1 MNPIACNYNAL
12 ATSPS
17 SCTYA
22 NIGYDCNGNCQDD
35 EDSDGVC
42 DEFEI
47 EGCQDPS
54 AYNYDYSATDIGDCD
69 YLGCTD
75 ENYIEYLSQATI
87 DDGSCIELIVYG
99 CVDSYADNYNPAA
112 NISDETCTFESITE
126 PYIEVLFNSNFPSD
140 AYLAGEDI
148 FIEYIFHG
156 GDENVV
162 VGYPAAGS
170 DAIIRWEIDGEP
182 QNALFAP
189 FAPGHS
195 NSSDIFSN
203 SFDFENGEHSIQFT
217 LHSSQTGLPVW
228 EPLVQ
233 TTINFF
239 ERRFHIS
246 I

>member
-1 MNPIACNYNAL
+1 FQLVDGSSLYDLDITFSGENSFVANGILIGLQVSSSLNCSPEISSQITDCMNPIACNYNAL

-126 PYIEVLFNSNFPSD
+126 PYI
-140 AYLAGEDI
+140 
-148 FIEYIFHG
+148 
-156 GDENVV
+156 
-162 VGYPAAGS
+162 
-170 DAIIRWEIDGEP
+170 
-182 QNALFAP
+182 
-189 FAPGHS
+189 
-195 NSSDIFSN
+195 
-203 SFDFENGEHSIQFT
+203 
-217 LHSSQTGLPVW
+217 
-228 EPLVQ
+228 
-233 TTINFF
+233 
-239 ERRFHIS
+239 
-246 I
+246 